1 MKQLYSNYDNLKEQ
15 HLLLE
20 DRTITALKETSDALD
35 TIQKQ
40 IKRTN
45 NALEVAEST
54 LRKEMFQFNDRTR
67 KYQGYLRNMLAYIN
81 MFRIEVGKYLAGT
94 RQLTKGFL
102 PIEIV
107 RPGDLNTLLNTLP
120 GDFRLFSS
128 TPQSYYDQPDVVF
141 TYANKTIVLQIAAP
155 IIKLNM
161 RRGN

>member
-1 MKQLYSNYDNLKEQ
+1 VKQLYSNYDNLKEQ

-45 NALEVAEST
+45 NALEVAELT

-107 RPGDLNTLLNTLP
+107 RPGDLKTLLGETIVLLNTSP

-128 TPQSYYDQPDVVF
+128 TPQSYYNQPDVVF
-141 TYANKTIVLQIAAP
+141 MYANKTIVLQIAA
-155 IIKLNM
+155 
-161 RRGN
+161 R